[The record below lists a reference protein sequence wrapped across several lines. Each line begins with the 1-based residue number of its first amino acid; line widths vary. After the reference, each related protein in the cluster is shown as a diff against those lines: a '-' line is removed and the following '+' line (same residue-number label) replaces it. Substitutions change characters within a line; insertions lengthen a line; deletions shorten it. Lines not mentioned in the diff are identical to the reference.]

1 MSTTGASGV
10 AVDPSGIQITLA
22 GLPVCEGGA
31 RAAAFDKDAVHA
43 AMLERHFTIAV
54 QLGLGEGFCRFW
66 TTDLTAEYVRI
77 NADYS
82 S

>member
-1 MSTTGASGV
+1 MN
-10 AVDPSGIQITLA
+10 PSRIEITLA
-22 GLPVCEGGA
+22 GLPVCEHGG

-43 AMLERHFTIAV
+43 AMLDRRFTIAV

-66 TTDLTAEYVRI
+66 TTDLTAEYVHI